1 MKVNKKL
8 LPIKGHFF
16 LFNAGT
22 APLVPYLSTYAR
34 QLGFSSATVGLIY
47 TVLPIFGLVAK
58 PLFGV
63 IADRFKIQKSLFIL
77 FQIVTIVSFSA
88 IYLIPESTTS
98 VAVELDCD
106 NGLAV
111 VKSCYQE
118 EYLIDPCKIQ
128 TVASTHEVSAC
139 HMNCDMN
146 SPKMWQTVCEHWHMP
161 QYCYSATDS
170 IEYTAYVTNVTIRD
184 ECAYIAANNVT
195 LDDLYLLFQASCE
208 LDPKTPWRLME
219 ICEGWNA
226 DEADSCHPKTR
237 DGDVIPSNL
246 SFTGYL
252 SLATTQ
258 ALKECVYVEIK
269 NITLPDGAKVSQYGK
284 QRLWGSVGWG
294 IFSLLTGALI
304 DAFSDGEYKNY
315 AVAFVLMF
323 VFMMGYILK
332 RLGHVNMMS
341 LVLFAFGVRFI
352 LYSLLTNPWWV
363 LPIEMFQGITFGMFY
378 PTMASYAKVV
388 SPPGTETTVQTYG
401 GWNTFQWFGISSL
414 IFCVIHVVVQ
424 YFLRDRAGHVGL
436 TQELNKNGFHI
447 FSRGYTSII
456 RYEQPSDMVYIMED
470 GTDGRED
477 TVRVLYEL
485 FCEVSPGDHMREP
498 YIVRKY
504 PESYKNEEEL
514 RNVPK
519 FTFPCQLD
527 NTFVQHYSFVL
538 TSVDSKYTFCFC
550 RYDPKANTTLVLL
563 SYLPWHDTFYKL
575 LNSIS
580 NLLNSPQKGELN
592 SFLEACRI
600 RPPMDGH
607 TIKFTSDAGTTCNL
621 TEYFSAVDTKCMA
634 GLWAALLHERRVAIV
649 ASKPSR
655 LSACVQA
662 ANATLFPMSWQ
673 HIFIPILPK
682 HLVDYLLAP
691 MPFLIGVPAS
701 VMEFI
706 DERLDLLNS
715 GRGFIDE
722 FEVECNHYAEKLG
735 TGSGQRL
742 KQQYRDWAKTVKKE
756 GGAFFKNFKDKVR
769 QGGKNMKSAVR
780 VSSDSSDSSP
790 SRDTPRDP
798 RDPPQDLRIDL
809 VSEMEQLFKNKS
821 RRDSLPNSSHNSE
834 LSLADKAKT
843 LAPSLPPRLPDRPPP
858 ILRYPIISTRK
869 LIDVSDAPAP
879 PPRAQP
885 SVQHSHFVTNITKNS
900 DHMSDFHT
908 STIQFMEGK
917 DKAKLKLTMSTS
929 QRKLSDAPAP
939 LQPNG
944 SAKHQPLSSPSRPSE
959 PNSLPRPLARTVHI
973 PNRGQIQESCGSTDL
988 IKLDDSPTN
997 LEDFDPL
1004 KCRDKNEK
1012 VETIKATDSALLH
1025 EYGLD
1030 FSQFG
1035 FGLLDYSP
1043 GQSARPDPASAS
1055 ASSVPRGWTTFN

>member
-1 MKVNKKL
+1 M
-8 LPIKGHFF
+8 G
-16 LFNAGT
+16 
-22 APLVPYLSTYAR
+22 S
-34 QLGFSSATVGLIY
+34 
-47 TVLPIFGLVAK
+47 
-58 PLFGV
+58 
-63 IADRFKIQKSLFIL
+63 
-77 FQIVTIVSFSA
+77 
-88 IYLIPESTTS
+88 
-98 VAVELDCD
+98 
-106 NGLAV
+106 
-111 VKSCYQE
+111 
-118 EYLIDPCKIQ
+118 
-128 TVASTHEVSAC
+128 
-139 HMNCDMN
+139 
-146 SPKMWQTVCEHWHMP
+146 
-161 QYCYSATDS
+161 
-170 IEYTAYVTNVTIRD
+170 
-184 ECAYIAANNVT
+184 
-195 LDDLYLLFQASCE
+195 
-208 LDPKTPWRLME
+208 RL
-219 ICEGWNA
+219 
-226 DEADSCHPKTR
+226 R
-237 DGDVIPSNL
+237 
-246 SFTGYL
+246 
-252 SLATTQ
+252 
-258 ALKECVYVEIK
+258 
-269 NITLPDGAKVSQYGK
+269 
-284 QRLWGSVGWG
+284 
-294 IFSLLTGALI
+294 
-304 DAFSDGEYKNY
+304 
-315 AVAFVLMF
+315 
-323 VFMMGYILK
+323 
-332 RLGHVNMMS
+332 
-341 LVLFAFGVRFI
+341 
-352 LYSLLTNPWWV
+352 
-363 LPIEMFQGITFGMFY
+363 
-378 PTMASYAKVV
+378 
-388 SPPGTETTVQTYG
+388 
-401 GWNTFQWFGISSL
+401 
-414 IFCVIHVVVQ
+414 
-424 YFLRDRAGHVGL
+424 
-436 TQELNKNGFHI
+436 
-447 FSRGYTSII
+447 
-456 RYEQPSDMVYIMED
+456 
-470 GTDGRED
+470 D

-607 TIKFTSDAGTTCNL
+607 TIKFTSDAGTTVLTCQSPDPRRLPSIPENCNL

-701 VMEFI
+701 VMETVRMSEIGDVVILDVDANELRSPFQDLESLPPDLITSLKKALSDKNALGDAVSRAFLRALVCLIGGYRDAIRIEKGQQITFNPEAFVRTRKNMQPFLRKILQSQIFQQFI

-756 GGAFFKNFKDKVR
+756 GGAFFKNFKDKANPAVQSAVKTVR

-780 VSSDSSDSSP
+780 GLKSKMPKTGSRPSSINTTDDSRFSCGSATPVSSDSSDSSP

-834 LSLADKAKT
+834 LSLADKA
-843 LAPSLPPRLPDRPPP
+843 
-858 ILRYPIISTRK
+858 
-869 LIDVSDAPAP
+869 
-879 PPRAQP
+879 
-885 SVQHSHFVTNITKNS
+885 
-900 DHMSDFHT
+900 
-908 STIQFMEGK
+908 
-917 DKAKLKLTMSTS
+917 
-929 QRKLSDAPAP
+929 
-939 LQPNG
+939 
-944 SAKHQPLSSPSRPSE
+944 
-959 PNSLPRPLARTVHI
+959 
-973 PNRGQIQESCGSTDL
+973 SCGSTDL

>member
-118 EYLIDPCKIQ
+118 EYLIDPF
-128 TVASTHEVSAC
+128 
-139 HMNCDMN
+139 
-146 SPKMWQTVCEHWHMP
+146 CEHWHMP

-184 ECAYIAANNVT
+184 ECAYIAANN
-195 LDDLYLLFQASCE
+195 ASCE

-269 NITLPDGAKVSQYGK
+269 NITLPDVERGLRSSIRQQGKRDTIHQAVLAVLPSDDHQLGRHGGGGAKVSQYGK

-323 VFMMGYILK
+323 VFMMGLCTGLLWQFLFWHLEDIMKLNCNGSDYIKTLQGLVRYILK

-527 NTFVQHYSFVL
+527 
-538 TSVDSKYTFCFC
+538 
-550 RYDPKANTTLVLL
+550 
-563 SYLPWHDTFYKL
+563 KL